1 MKKESDVSISSLLI
15 DDEIISSAK
24 EISNYFNNFFTSF
37 AEKIKILSSQKKPHL
52 SNLGPENNNT
62 IFLSPTLPE
71 YTEGLIKSM
80 KIKQVVQIVFQ
91 PKS

>member
-24 EISNYFNNFFTSF
+24 EISNYLNNFFTSF
-37 AEKIKILSSQKKPHL
+37 AEKIKILSSQKKH
-52 SNLGPENNNT
+52 T
-62 IFLSPTLPE
+62 YPTLALG
-71 YTEGLIKSM
+71 TITQSSFLQLLIKSM